1 MDAVVCR
8 FNPRSK
14 KPTKGAEVSRS
25 SRCTALNRHKLTMI
39 KRIKIFIACLHIP
52 IWDVELS
59 AENDTF
65 SHVYFLFR
73 RQAEKFCRRM
83 QDENPDWC
91 TSIGGEPVFFFEYDG
106 E

>member
-1 MDAVVCR
+1 M
-8 FNPRSK
+8 K
-14 KPTKGAEVSRS
+14 
-25 SRCTALNRHKLTMI
+25 HI
-39 KRIKIFIACLHIP
+39 KTFLADLHIL

-59 AENDTF
+59 AENFTF

-73 RQAEKFCRRM
+73 RSAEKFYKKM

-91 TSIGGEPVFFFEYDG
+91 ISMGGEPVFFFHYDG

>member
-1 MDAVVCR
+1 M
-8 FNPRSK
+8 K
-14 KPTKGAEVSRS
+14 
-25 SRCTALNRHKLTMI
+25 HI
-39 KRIKIFIACLHIP
+39 KAFLADLHIL

-73 RQAEKFCRRM
+73 RSAEKYCKKM

-91 TSIGGEPVFFFEYDG
+91 MSMGGEPVFFFHYDG

>member
-1 MDAVVCR
+1 MV
-8 FNPRSK
+8 
-14 KPTKGAEVSRS
+14 
-25 SRCTALNRHKLTMI
+25 
-39 KRIKIFIACLHIP
+39 KRIKTFLADLHIP

-91 TSIGGEPVFFFEYDG
+91 VSIGGEPVFFFEYDG

>member
-1 MDAVVCR
+1 MV
-8 FNPRSK
+8 
-14 KPTKGAEVSRS
+14 
-25 SRCTALNRHKLTMI
+25 
-39 KRIKIFIACLHIP
+39 KRIKTFIACLHIP